1 RRPADLVLQP
11 LKHSEPPEDR
21 VGGLEAAVWV
31 WSLVGSVV
39 SQRNRCAEVCP
50 LCLRHR
56 RRVAQTTDNRTRVR
70 LKSWRRSQASAKV
83 PFVLLQ
89 ADVAR
94 IHVIRATFLFAPEVS
109 AGDSPDC
116 VSASPLVVPA
126 PLSGTYLSVG
136 GQSRRR

>member
-1 RRPADLVLQP
+1 
-11 LKHSEPPEDR
+11 
-21 VGGLEAAVWV
+21 
-31 WSLVGSVV
+31 
-39 SQRNRCAEVCP
+39 
-50 LCLRHR
+50 
-56 RRVAQTTDNRTRVR
+56 AQTADNRARVR

-136 GQSRRR
+136 GQSRRRRSSLSNPRQMGYRAVPSMGRKSWRRVSHRSRCAATGLRAFGRVLSSAHRAGEFSS